1 MANKPIVEFSN
12 VFHTSDRGETIFED
26 VNLSV
31 TAGRSVVIS
40 GAAGSGKTTLIEL
53 MLGLKFPDSGCVELF
68 GEPLKRGR
76 RHRLKRLRRRIG
88 GVGGIY
94 DLVPSMTVAENV
106 VFPLIL
112 ASERRSVRR
121 ERMMQALTE
130 FKLLKQAGLHPDQL
144 TRVEYTL
151 AQFARASIAHQPLL
165 IIDEP
170 SAGLDPTTYGEIFDY
185 LVRVSLSG
193 RSMIILTSQ
202 HDSRVLPASDHLRIE
217 NGKLL

>member
-1 MANKPIVEFSN
+1 MTNKPIVEFNN
-12 VFHTSDRGETIFED
+12 VFHTSDRGEPIFED
-26 VNLSV
+26 LNLSV

-53 MLGLKFPDSGCVELF
+53 LLGLKFPDSGAVALF
-68 GEPLKRGR
+68 GETLKPR

-88 GVGGIY
+88 GVGGVY

-106 VFPLIL
+106 MFPLIL
-112 ASERRSVRR
+112 TAERRRVRR
-121 ERMMQALTE
+121 ERLMKMLTE
-130 FKLLKQAGLHPDQL
+130 FKLLKQAGLRPNQL

-170 SAGLDPTTYGEIFDY
+170 SAGLDPATYGEIFDY
-185 LVRVSLSG
+185 LVRVALSG

-202 HDSRVLPASDHLRIE
+202 ADSKVLPSSDHFRIE
-217 NGKLL
+217 NGTLL